1 MYVISGATGNT
12 GKPISLAL
20 LQAGKRVRVIGRN
33 KDKLNELA
41 VQGAEVVVGD
51 LADRELMKK
60 TFTGATAVYAMIP
73 PNFMAA
79 DFRAFQNSI
88 AESFAL
94 AIEAAGIKF
103 AVTLSSVGA
112 HLSQKAGVVQGLYD
126 MEQRF
131 NKIKGLN
138 VLHLRP
144 TYFME
149 NLFGQIGTI
158 KQMGVMGSPIKS
170 DLSFP
175 LVATR
180 DIAEVAARHLIA
192 LDFKGPGNIQYILG
206 PRNLS
211 YAEIAEILGNAI
223 GKSDLKYM
231 EFPFTEAKR
240 AMISGWG
247 LSESSADAMNEF
259 MDSINQG
266 LVFSDSRRSAQN
278 TTSTSLEAFSKI
290 FAGVYKNSQE

>member
-1 MYVISGATGNT
+1 MYIISGATGNT

-20 LQAGKRVRVIGRN
+20 LKAGKKVRVVGRN

-41 VQGAEVVVGD
+41 AKGAEVVVGD
-51 LADRELMKK
+51 LMDRELLKK

-79 DFRAFQNSI
+79 DFRAFQNRI
-88 AESFAL
+88 AESFAQ

-112 HLSQKAGVVQGLYD
+112 HLPQKAGVVQGLYD

-131 NKIKGLN
+131 NQIKGLN

-158 KQMGVMGSPIKS
+158 KQMGIMGSPVKS

-180 DIAEVAARHLIA
+180 DIAEVASRRLLA
-192 LDFKGPGNIQYILG
+192 LDFKGPGNVEYVLG

-211 YAEIAEILGNAI
+211 FTEIAKILGSVI

-231 EFPFTEAKR
+231 EFPFAEARK

-247 LSESSADAMNEF
+247 LSESAADAMNEF
-259 MDSINQG
+259 MDSMNNG

-278 TTSTSLEAFSKI
+278 TTPTSLEDFSKI
-290 FAGVYKNSQE
+290 FAGVYQNS